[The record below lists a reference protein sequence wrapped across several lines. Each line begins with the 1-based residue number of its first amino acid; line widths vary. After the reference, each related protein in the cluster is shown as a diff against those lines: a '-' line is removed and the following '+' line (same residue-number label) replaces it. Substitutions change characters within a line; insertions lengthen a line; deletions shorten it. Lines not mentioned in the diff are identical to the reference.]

1 MESKKLL
8 IFLLGIICIKSLDN
22 GLGLTPQMGWNT
34 WNKFGCSINQ
44 TLIRDSIDAMI
55 DSGLFQAG
63 YNYINLD
70 DCWQKDRAEDG
81 TIIPDNITFPDGIKP
96 LVDYAHSKGLY
107 LGLYSSAGIYTC
119 QGRPGSLGYEE
130 IDAKQ
135 YAEWE
140 VDYLKYDNCYNNNT
154 PSLDRYP
161 KMGEYLNKTGR
172 PIFYSL
178 CQWGREN
185 VPTWGKKV
193 GNSWRTTDDISDSWD
208 MMMRKID
215 ENDEWYEFGGPGGW
229 NDPDMLEVG
238 NGHMTTTEY
247 KTHFSLWALA
257 KAPLLI
263 GCDITKM
270 TEDTKNILTN
280 PEVIAINQDPLGE
293 QGHKIKRTEIEF
305 PPDYTTTLSYSQLDL
320 TDCDGDINQKWYIN
334 SDGSIRNNNENFC
347 IDIPNCDINDV
358 FVETYSCHIGSGG
371 CEESRNQQWDYDP
384 VDKKIHTRMEKEGLK
399 KCLTTARNIEKSI
412 KMHLCNESV
421 TWDYDEAEHTLKHNG
436 KCLTTVQVTE
446 VWAGNLSDG
455 TYALLLLNRGSIASK
470 VQISWK
476 ELGLKTSKVKLR
488 DLWERK
494 DLGEYKEK
502 YTAYLASHDSLLFKV
517 FPLDDKEEPEEEVFK
532 VENIVMI
539 VLGAI
544 ILIGIC
550 AFFYTYLV
558 NRKKQKKDEESKEDK
573 LIDKKE

>member
-1 MESKKLL
+1 
-8 IFLLGIICIKSLDN
+8 
-22 GLGLTPQMGWNT
+22 
-34 WNKFGCSINQ
+34 
-44 TLIRDSIDAMI
+44 
-55 DSGLFQAG
+55 
-63 YNYINLD
+63 
-70 DCWQKDRAEDG
+70 
-81 TIIPDNITFPDGIKP
+81 
-96 LVDYAHSKGLY
+96 
-107 LGLYSSAGIYTC
+107 
-119 QGRPGSLGYEE
+119 
-130 IDAKQ
+130 
-135 YAEWE
+135 
-140 VDYLKYDNCYNNNT
+140 
-154 PSLDRYP
+154 
-161 KMGEYLNKTGR
+161 
-172 PIFYSL
+172 
-178 CQWGREN
+178 
-185 VPTWGKKV
+185 
-193 GNSWRTTDDISDSWD
+193 
-208 MMMRKID
+208 MR
-215 ENDEWYEFGGPGGW
+215 
-229 NDPDMLEVG
+229 
-238 NGHMTTTEY
+238 
-247 KTHFSLWALA
+247 
-257 KAPLLI
+257 
-263 GCDITKM
+263 
-270 TEDTKNILTN
+270 
-280 PEVIAINQDPLGE
+280 E

-305 PPDYTTTLSYSQLDL
+305 PPDYTNTLSYSQLDL
-320 TDCDGDINQKWYIN
+320 TECDGDINQKWYIN

-371 CEESRNQQWDYDP
+371 CEDSRNQQWDYDP

-550 AFFYTYLV
+550 AFVYTYLV